1 MMPSDERKISMKRRA
16 GKVTI
21 TEIAKRSGVSSATVS
36 LVLNEKGRISEA
48 TRKRVHAAMEE
59 SGFIPDQSAVN
70 LRLGHSK
77 LIGAVVNDIS
87 NPFFAEL
94 TAALEQTVATANFL
108 LIVANSADDPERQRS
123 LLSAMISHG
132 VAGLVISPSAGTS
145 AADFAVI
152 KRREIP
158 CVTCVRE
165 FPELGMDFVGS
176 DDFSGAY
183 LAVDHLHRLGH
194 RRIAFIGGVRGT
206 TTWILRQAG
215 FRDAMH
221 HFGSHVADDL
231 ILPGATNRDFGRQTA
246 ETLVQRKGAFTAVI
260 CFNDIVAIGLCAGLR
275 SAGFEIGRDI
285 SVIGF
290 DNLPASEMCAPPLTT
305 IEVFPRGIGAEAGRL
320 LLRRL
325 GGVGEMAINQRLSP
339 VLLVRGSTGPAS
351 EADCR
356 GATDGQSV
364 HSLI

>member
-1 MMPSDERKISMKRRA
+1 MKRRA